1 MAPPKMFSRFTSL
14 LFISLLT
21 LGFSPSASA
30 QNLRPSTDCEAP
42 PELELLNSQADLT
55 ATGIIS
61 AYSSE
66 QINLD
71 YPNLWWAKEQFD
83 IFGGRLI
90 RDWFIYPEQKRI
102 DLIVNRQLWSVLR
115 YLDHYRLTNQFGTVA
130 RTYGYNLRIFNQRQQ
145 CLGIYSCDF
154 TESPNQ
160 CEIDVKPSGSGGF
173 SL

>member
-1 MAPPKMFSRFTSL
+1 MFSRFTSL
-14 LFISLLT
+14 LIVPLLT
-21 LGFSPSASA
+21 LCFSPLALA
-30 QNLRPSTDCEAP
+30 QNSRASTGCEAP

-55 ATGIIS
+55 SNGIIS

-90 RDWFIYPEQKRI
+90 RNWFIYPEQKQI
-102 DLIVNRQLWSVLR
+102 DLIVSRQLWSVLR

-145 CLGIYSCDF
+145 CLGIYRCNF
-154 TESPNQ
+154 TTSPNQ